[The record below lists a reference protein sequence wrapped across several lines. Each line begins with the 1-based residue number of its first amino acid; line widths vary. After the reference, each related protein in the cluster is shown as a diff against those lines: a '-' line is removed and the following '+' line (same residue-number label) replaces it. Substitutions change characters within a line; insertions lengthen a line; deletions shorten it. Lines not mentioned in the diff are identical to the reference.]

1 MKCNNND
8 EIYKK
13 ALKKIDWEKKCN
25 LVIVSPTGPTGPQG
39 EIGPTGPTGP
49 QGEIGP
55 TGPTSSSSNTDRSA
69 YLVTFNDDSNEIN
82 IPILTKLPIKR
93 KELDLTNLITLEN
106 NAIKFNVIGYYHISI
121 IVSTFIKN
129 IQSNPKTDFI
139 TIGLRKN
146 NTDNIYIGASLF
158 KDNELPSQIKAEGMI
173 AVVDTKDIYEL
184 ANLSNQTIYL
194 NSPDLNDISS
204 NSYFTNSL
212 VTIFIEYLGKQ
223 EI

>member
-1 MKCNNND
+1 M
-8 EIYKK
+8 
-13 ALKKIDWEKKCN
+13 
-25 LVIVSPTGPTGPQG
+25 
-39 EIGPTGPTGP
+39 
-49 QGEIGP
+49 
-55 TGPTSSSSNTDRSA
+55 
-69 YLVTFNDDSNEIN
+69 
-82 IPILTKLPIKR
+82 
-93 KELDLTNLITLEN
+93 
-106 NAIKFNVIGYYHISI
+106 IGYYHISI

>member
-1 MKCNNND
+1 MKCNKND
-8 EIYKK
+8 EIYTK

-25 LVIVSPTGPTGPQG
+25 LVIV
-39 EIGPTGPTGP
+39 GPTGPTGP

-55 TGPTSSSSNTDRSA
+55 TGPASSLNNVGRSA

-82 IPILTKLPIKR
+82 IPIFTKIPVKR

-106 NAIKFNVIGYYHISI
+106 NNIKFNLVGYYYISI
-121 IVSTFIKN
+121 IVSSFIKN
-129 IQSNPKTDFI
+129 IQSNPKTDFV
-139 TIGLRKN
+139 TIGFRKN

-158 KDNELPSQIKAEGMI
+158 KNNELPSQIKAEGMI
-173 AVVDTKDIYEL
+173 AIADTKDTYEL
-184 ANLSNQTIYL
+184 VNLSNQTIYL

-212 VTIFIEYLGKQ
+212 VTIFIEYLGRQ
-223 EI
+223 QI